1 MGITESADQRWA
13 LLDDDKL
20 AKRKRHK
27 EKAVQRRSSF
37 RSSKDVPVARRSEL
51 KRRKQKSVE
60 RDASLRTIG
69 WSHLIFECIHLFVKR
84 KRFTWFEQL
93 TCSGSLVLPKEQS
106 GKQTGNGNRFLLT
119 SSCSV
124 HHVNDLPSF
133 ETRSGARLLERE
145 VSYRHSIASQQD
157 IISEDDLVQ
166 PTPHRCANLQESS
179 AITMSGPTNLS
190 FVHKLF
196 NSVPVIP

>member
-60 RDASLRTIG
+60 RDAALTTIG
-69 WSHLIFECIHLFVKR
+69 
-84 KRFTWFEQL
+84 
-93 TCSGSLVLPKEQS
+93 
-106 GKQTGNGNRFLLT
+106 
-119 SSCSV
+119 
-124 HHVNDLPSF
+124 
-133 ETRSGARLLERE
+133 
-145 VSYRHSIASQQD
+145 
-157 IISEDDLVQ
+157 
-166 PTPHRCANLQESS
+166 
-179 AITMSGPTNLS
+179 
-190 FVHKLF
+190 
-196 NSVPVIP
+196 